1 MRAYLVAAAALL
13 ALACGATAPAGTDPS
28 VRLAPTIMPC
38 CMPRP
43 RPPAPGLGDLAGP
56 ISEVIFQH
64 TDVFGGKPWYDPDGR
79 FVLHVA
85 FVGDEATA
93 RDLLAP
99 VIPVDL
105 PVEWHQ
111 VKYSEDQMER
121 AVREIG
127 AQQAQLAAINSF
139 SIDSRMNL
147 VVVSFADTDRPE
159 LRQLLFER
167 YGDMVV
173 FTVEPRSQPL

>member
-1 MRAYLVAAAALL
+1 MRAYWIVAAALL
-13 ALACGATAPAGTDPS
+13 AAACGAVGPSATDMS
-28 VRLAPTIMPC
+28 VDLAPTIMPC

-56 ISEVIFQH
+56 ISEAMFKR

-85 FVGDEATA
+85 FVGDEAA
-93 RDLLAP
+93 AHDLLAP

-111 VKYSEDQMER
+111 VKYSEAQMER

-127 AQQAQLAAINSF
+127 AQQALLAAINSF
-139 SIDSRMNL
+139 SIDSRMNR
-147 VVVSFADTDRPE
+147 VVVTFADFDRPE
-159 LRQLLFER
+159 LRQLIFER
-167 YGDMVV
+167 YRDLVV